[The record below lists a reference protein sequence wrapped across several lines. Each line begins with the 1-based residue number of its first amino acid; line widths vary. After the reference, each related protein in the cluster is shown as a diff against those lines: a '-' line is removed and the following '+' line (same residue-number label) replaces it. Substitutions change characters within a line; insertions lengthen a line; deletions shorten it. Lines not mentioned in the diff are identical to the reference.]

1 MKQPDYEL
9 MHQLMGKLNERLESV
24 EDTEVSRQIRHHL
37 RKRVDIT
44 ERKIDGLVGELVDDI
59 YYLNEVLDAA
69 S

>member
-24 EDTEVSRQIRHHL
+24 EDTEVSRQIRNHL

-44 ERKIDGLVGELVDDI
+44 ERKIEGLVGELVDDI

>member
-9 MHQLMGKLNERLESV
+9 AHQMIGKLYERLEATGDS
-24 EDTEVSRQIRHHL
+24 EVSRQVKNHL
-37 RKRVDIT
+37 RKRVDTT
-44 ERKIDGLVGELVDDI
+44 ERKIDASVSELIDDV